1 MNNRKLI
8 VGVLLTAVGVAPAFV
23 SATPA
28 AAQDQTK
35 EKQHKAGKGQ
45 TMTLDQ
51 LPQPVQQTINQE
63 AQGGTVGK
71 IKQETSR
78 GKTFYE
84 AEVSDQSGKK
94 HHVRVNE
101 DGSLMKGRSA
111 RANKESSSQSTTQ
124 STTK

>member
-8 VGVLLTAVGVAPAFV
+8 VGALLTAVGLAPAFI

-35 EKQHKAGKGQ
+35 EKQHKADKGQ
-45 TMTLDQ
+45 RMTLDQ
-51 LPQPVQQTINQE
+51 VPQPVQQTINQE

-78 GKTFYE
+78 GKAFYE
-84 AEVSDQSGKK
+84 AEVTDQSGKK

-111 RANKESSSQSTTQ
+111 RATKESSSSTTQ